1 MDQYES
7 PYLGQLA
14 FHNEC
19 DEGEDEDD
27 IGKPSTY
34 AERGR
39 VLPSRHL
46 TGALTNPTTVCRM
59 IGAALQIG
67 HSHTGAVLDTALIHN
82 RCACFSRNKFE
93 YICHRYGRALSN

>member
-1 MDQYES
+1 MDQYEL

-46 TGALTNPTTVCRM
+46 ILCDRSLNESDNCLSDDRCAVR
-59 IGAALQIG
+59 
-67 HSHTGAVLDTALIHN
+67 HSKLDTATPV
-82 RCACFSRNKFE
+82 RCWTQP
-93 YICHRYGRALSN
+93 